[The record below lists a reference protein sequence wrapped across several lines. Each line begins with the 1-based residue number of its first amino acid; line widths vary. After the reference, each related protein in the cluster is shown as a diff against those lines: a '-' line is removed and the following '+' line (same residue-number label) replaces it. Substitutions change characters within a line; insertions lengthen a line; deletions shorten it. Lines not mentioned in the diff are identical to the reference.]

1 MVELLQGFVLTRHW
15 RDTPAGT
22 EVAFWLATEQG
33 PRQVRLPPQPSVAFV
48 LAEQRGRVESLLA
61 GETGAELRPLAL
73 RDFQQRPV
81 LGLYC
86 QQHRQ
91 LMNLEKRLRQAGVE
105 VFEAD
110 IRPPERYL
118 MERFITAPVSLEA
131 SVEADGSLLAR
142 RLKPAPDYRPRLR
155 LVSLDIE
162 TNARGDLYSIALEG
176 CGQRQVYMLGPANG
190 DAAAVDFRLD
200 YCDSRAGL
208 LERLN
213 QWLAEHDPDAIIG
226 WNLVQFDLR
235 VLHEHAQRLKVP
247 LRLGRGGDEMGWRE
261 HGSRNNHFFAA
272 AAGRLIIDGIEALR
286 SATWSFPSFS
296 LENVARTLL
305 GEGKAIDNPY
315 QRMDEIDRMFAE
327 DKPALAHYNLKDCEL
342 VTRIFARTELLDFL
356 LERATVTGLPADRS
370 GGSVAAFTHLYMPLM
385 HRAGFVAPNL
395 GEKRPEASPGGF
407 VMDSRPGLYESV
419 LVLDY
424 KSLYPSIIRTFLID
438 PVGLVEGLRQ
448 PDDEHSVEGFRG
460 ARFSR
465 TRHCLP
471 AIVARV
477 WEGREAAKRE
487 RNQPLS
493 QALKIIMN
501 AFYGVLGSSGCR
513 FFDPRLASSITLRG
527 HRIMR
532 RTREL
537 IEAEGYTVIYG
548 DTDSTFVWL
557 GSPRA
562 EEEAAAI
569 GRALVARVND
579 WWREHLKEEFGLD
592 SALELQFETHYR
604 RFLMPTVRGA
614 EEGSKKRYAGLV
626 RRADGGEEMVFK
638 GLETVRTDWSPLA
651 QRFQQELYL
660 RIFNRQPYQDYV
672 RDYVRRTLAGELDDL
687 LVYRKRLR
695 RRLDDYQRNV
705 PPHVRAARIADDYN
719 LERGRPRQYQSGGW
733 ISYVISVA
741 GPEPLEARRS
751 AIDYEHYVGKQL
763 QPVADAILPFVGD
776 DFATLV
782 DRQMALFGG
791 CRRLGEPRRDLRE
804 QAPEPFRQCR
814 AAAQQGRA
822 QLVADQSLARQA
834 GLDRRRV
841 GFGEG
846 RTDQRQQREEVGPG
860 RFQPALD
867 DLPVKRDEALWVQV
881 RGGGDGT
888 AGAQAEGVEHLQVF
902 AGEHRHLA
910 VCQQCQGVF
919 QAAAAVLDRGDA
931 RVADDPSQG
940 FQFHAHTGAI
950 GNVVDDQRHAGR
962 VGDPMEEAHQRLLGG
977 ADVVGRRHQQAGE
990 RTL

>member
-1 MVELLQGFVLTRHW
+1 
-15 RDTPAGT
+15 
-22 EVAFWLATEQG
+22 
-33 PRQVRLPPQPSVAFV
+33 
-48 LAEQRGRVESLLA
+48 
-61 GETGAELRPLAL
+61 
-73 RDFQQRPV
+73 
-81 LGLYC
+81 
-86 QQHRQ
+86 
-91 LMNLEKRLRQAGVE
+91 
-105 VFEAD
+105 
-110 IRPPERYL
+110 
-118 MERFITAPVSLEA
+118 
-131 SVEADGSLLAR
+131 
-142 RLKPAPDYRPRLR
+142 
-155 LVSLDIE
+155 
-162 TNARGDLYSIALEG
+162 
-176 CGQRQVYMLGPANG
+176 
-190 DAAAVDFRLD
+190 
-200 YCDSRAGL
+200 
-208 LERLN
+208 
-213 QWLAEHDPDAIIG
+213 
-226 WNLVQFDLR
+226 
-235 VLHEHAQRLKVP
+235 
-247 LRLGRGGDEMGWRE
+247 
-261 HGSRNNHFFAA
+261 
-272 AAGRLIIDGIEALR
+272 
-286 SATWSFPSFS
+286 
-296 LENVARTLL
+296 
-305 GEGKAIDNPY
+305 
-315 QRMDEIDRMFAE
+315 MDEIDRMFAE

-638 GLETVRTDWSPLA
+638 GLETVRPTGRRWPSASSRNSTCASSIASPTRTTCAITYDGPWPASWTTCWSTA
-651 QRFQQELYL
+651 SACAGAST
-660 RIFNRQPYQDYV
+660 ITSATC
-672 RDYVRRTLAGELDDL
+672 RRMC
-687 LVYRKRLR
+687 
-695 RRLDDYQRNV
+695 
-705 PPHVRAARIADDYN
+705 
-719 LERGRPRQYQSGGW
+719 
-733 ISYVISVA
+733 
-741 GPEPLEARRS
+741 ARRASPTTTTSS
-751 AIDYEHYVGKQL
+751 AGARGSI
-763 QPVADAILPFVGD
+763 
-776 DFATLV
+776 
-782 DRQMALFGG
+782 
-791 CRRLGEPRRDLRE
+791 
-804 QAPEPFRQCR
+804 R
-814 AAAQQGRA
+814 AAAGSA
-822 QLVADQSLARQA
+822 
-834 GLDRRRV
+834 
-841 GFGEG
+841 
-846 RTDQRQQREEVGPG
+846 T
-860 RFQPALD
+860 
-867 DLPVKRDEALWVQV
+867 
-881 RGGGDGT
+881 
-888 AGAQAEGVEHLQVF
+888 
-902 AGEHRHLA
+902 
-910 VCQQCQGVF
+910 
-919 QAAAAVLDRGDA
+919 
-931 RVADDPSQG
+931 
-940 FQFHAHTGAI
+940 
-950 GNVVDDQRHAGR
+950 
-962 VGDPMEEAHQRLLGG
+962 
-977 ADVVGRRHQQAGE
+977 
-990 RTL
+990 